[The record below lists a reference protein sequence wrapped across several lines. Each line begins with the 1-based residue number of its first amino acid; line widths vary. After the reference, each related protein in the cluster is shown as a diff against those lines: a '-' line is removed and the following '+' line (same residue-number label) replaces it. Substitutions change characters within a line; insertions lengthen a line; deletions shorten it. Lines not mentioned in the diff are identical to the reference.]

1 MLIRDRAIIVTVDK
15 QSAFT
20 SREFT
25 CFSDFFFFSTA
36 ALSDIKTHV
45 LALLKR
51 HSVVFGTYRW
61 TEFDEDFLQKHV
73 DSIVLADLGLIVMHL
88 ISFFFFFKGYRV
100 LLDSVIYL
108 ILISASRLGEVLTF
122 CTHIHPEWGWTQH
135 AHSRGGWG
143 AYSSQS
149 LVAASR

>member
-20 SREFT
+20 SREFS
-25 CFSDFFFFSTA
+25 CFSDLFFSTA

-88 ISFFFFFKGYRV
+88 IFFFKGNTV

-122 CTHIHPEWGWTQH
+122 CTHIHPEWGWTQY

-143 AYSSQS
+143 TYSSQS

>member
-20 SREFT
+20 SREFSF
-25 CFSDFFFFSTA
+25 FSDLFFSTA

-88 ISFFFFFKGYRV
+88 MSFFLFFFLKKGNRV

-122 CTHIHPEWGWTQH
+122 CTHIHPE
-135 AHSRGGWG
+135 
-143 AYSSQS
+143 
-149 LVAASR
+149 